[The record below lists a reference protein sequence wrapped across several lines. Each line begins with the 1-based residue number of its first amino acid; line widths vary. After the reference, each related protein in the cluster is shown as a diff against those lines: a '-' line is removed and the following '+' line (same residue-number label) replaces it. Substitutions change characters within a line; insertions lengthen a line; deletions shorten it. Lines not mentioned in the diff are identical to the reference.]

1 MKYEIILLQYY
12 STFMCCDCLLCHVN
26 LHYTV
31 EQVKFFNTHLGKF
44 DREIENNNYGEQE
57 KEEKIIFLI
66 DNIQ

>member
-1 MKYEIILLQYY
+1 
-12 STFMCCDCLLCHVN
+12 MCCDCLLCHVN